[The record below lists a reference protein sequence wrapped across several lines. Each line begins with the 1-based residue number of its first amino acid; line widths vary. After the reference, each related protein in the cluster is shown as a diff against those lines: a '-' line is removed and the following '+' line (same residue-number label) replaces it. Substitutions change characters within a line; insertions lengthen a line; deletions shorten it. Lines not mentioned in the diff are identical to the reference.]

1 MLEFFKKLF
10 GKGSGSGTPYQNHR
24 PIGGERL

>member
-1 MLEFFKKLF
+1 MKRILNFIKRLF
-10 GKGSGSGTPYQNHR
+10 GKNKPYQNHR